1 MSPCS
6 QRKHLLTWLHPFV
19 LLSLFTISSA
29 TSQTSSSSLSYS
41 DHCSLIVP
49 ESSPTVPDNS
59 IFPYL
64 ITHISH
70 YTGGQRILGS
80 FSSES
85 FYNSRNYASLSFH
98 PSQQVYKTN
107 TSGVYKIQAFLVFQ
121 ASTMYFVPNG
131 STSGK
136 PSYSRSPR
144 KINSLQFVLNG
155 FYSHDSGK
163 LCMVGSASW
172 QSKEGKFP
180 IHLDAVL
187 ELSCS
192 MNTTITTSLIT
203 GKLESLSSPN
213 ASNYFEPISIL
224 AISMY
229 ANYKYTLVLEELD
242 RGFPGGIDL
251 PQNQSLGLEPRRF
264 CAMYSR
270 KNFELEYTNA
280 CTSLQNCSPLGEG
293 INFLP
298 SVMSLNDLRCSS
310 GDEHEGQYLVEF
322 GNHSYFWY
330 YQPFDPTTSL
340 IAEGSWDGNKN
351 RLCIV
356 ACRILNST
364 NDLGNARAS
373 DCSIRLSLTFPAFW
387 SIRNRNSIVGQIW
400 TNKTVNDS
408 GYFDRIT
415 FAGND
420 YNMVGVLGL
429 RYEYTQ
435 TERARNSCPAKN
447 RVKWKRERYP
457 RGDSYD
463 MRFDMSVKDFV
474 GKRAWGYAVP
484 IFVGNQTYEQSL
496 SRSWDGKSEVEAR
509 TSVSGPKN
517 ISYRI
522 IIAKLG
528 PSISGF
534 RNSSTNLSFIPN
546 EKVEI
551 SAEGVYD
558 YETGLLCMIG
568 CRNLD
573 PEFHKSMN
581 DSMDCEL
588 LLKFQFPPVNA
599 KRGGLVKGSIESIRD
614 KTDPLYFES
623 LSMSS
628 VCFLSFGSEK
638 IHLADGFGDRHG
650 SVLPFMS
657 LVMLVILTLGNMI
670 LLVLN
675 YEAVFL
681 GNRNGQTNVLLGSG
695 GWLEVNEV
703 IVRVVTMVA
712 FLLEF
717 RLLQLAWSARFGD
730 DNYQKGLWDAERKT
744 LFVSLPLYLV
754 VVLISLIMNQQHSLW
769 RALRSCGGLVVDGFL
784 FPQILLNI
792 FRFSRE
798 NVLSHWFYIGT
809 TFVRLL
815 PHAYDLYR
823 AQNFARDGSYF
834 YAVPSADFY
843 SPVWD
848 VIIPCGGVLL
858 AGVIFLQQ
866 RFGGRCFLLRRFREA
881 EVYEKLPVESSIPA
895 LFFFIVFVIKHCY
908 QRLRHDSGLDPELP
922 DLEAGQDRLARPPSP
937 STTAAD
943 HRRVRNKTQAQRL
956 VLPVDREY
964 KGSTTNIPECAI
976 CLEEFRDG
984 ETCRVLL
991 VCDHFFHPECI
1002 GLWLVEN
1009 RTCPICR
1016 REVFWQSD

>member
-1 MSPCS
+1 
-6 QRKHLLTWLHPFV
+6 
-19 LLSLFTISSA
+19 
-29 TSQTSSSSLSYS
+29 
-41 DHCSLIVP
+41 
-49 ESSPTVPDNS
+49 
-59 IFPYL
+59 
-64 ITHISH
+64 
-70 YTGGQRILGS
+70 
-80 FSSES
+80 
-85 FYNSRNYASLSFH
+85 
-98 PSQQVYKTN
+98 
-107 TSGVYKIQAFLVFQ
+107 
-121 ASTMYFVPNG
+121 
-131 STSGK
+131 
-136 PSYSRSPR
+136 
-144 KINSLQFVLNG
+144 
-155 FYSHDSGK
+155 
-163 LCMVGSASW
+163 
-172 QSKEGKFP
+172 
-180 IHLDAVL
+180 
-187 ELSCS
+187 
-192 MNTTITTSLIT
+192 
-203 GKLESLSSPN
+203 
-213 ASNYFEPISIL
+213 
-224 AISMY
+224 MY
-229 ANYKYTLVLEELD
+229 ANYKYTLVSEEID

-251 PQNQSLGLEPRRF
+251 PQNQSLGLEPGRF
-264 CAMYSR
+264 CTMYSR

-280 CTSLQNCSPLGEG
+280 CTLQNCSPLGEG
-293 INFLP
+293 INFFP
-298 SVMSLNDLRCSS
+298 SVMSLNDLRCSY
-310 GDEHEGQYLVEF
+310 GDEHKGQYLVEF

-340 IAEGSWDGNKN
+340 VAEGLWDGNKN
-351 RLCIV
+351 WLCIV

-364 NDLGNARAS
+364 DALGNARAS
-373 DCSIRLSLTFPAFW
+373 DCSIRLSLMFPAFW

-408 GYFDRIT
+408 GYFDRIP
-415 FAGND
+415 FVGND
-420 YNMVGVLGL
+420 YNMVGVSGL
-429 RYEYTQ
+429 RYEYTE
-435 TERARNSCPAKN
+435 TERARNSCPAKKI
-447 RVKWKRERYP
+447 VKWKRERYP
-457 RGDSYD
+457 KGDSCD

-484 IFVGNQTYEQSL
+484 IFVGNQPYEQSL
-496 SRSWDGKSEVEAR
+496 SRSWDGKFEVEAR
-509 TSVSGPKN
+509 TSVSGPMN

-528 PSISGF
+528 PSISDF
-534 RNSSTNLSFIPN
+534 RNSSINFLSFIPN

-614 KTDPLYFES
+614 KTDPLYFE
-623 LSMSS
+623 
-628 VCFLSFGSEK
+628 
-638 IHLADGFGDRHG
+638 
-650 SVLPFMS
+650 VLPFMS
-657 LVMLVILTLGNMI
+657 LVMLVILTLGHMI

-717 RLLQLAWSARFGD
+717 RLLQLAWSARFSD
-730 DNYQKGLWDAERKT
+730 DNYLKGLWDAERKT

-754 VVLISLIMNQQHSLW
+754 VVSISLIMNQQHSLW
-769 RALRSCGGLVVDGFL
+769 RALRSYGGLVVDGFL

-823 AQNFARDGSYF
+823 VQNFARDGSYF

-843 SPVWD
+843 SPIWD

-866 RFGGRCFLLRRFREA
+866 RYGGHCFLLRRFREA
-881 EVYEKLPVESSIPA
+881 EVYEKLPVES
-895 LFFFIVFVIKHCY
+895 
-908 QRLRHDSGLDPELP
+908 
-922 DLEAGQDRLARPPSP
+922 
-937 STTAAD
+937 
-943 HRRVRNKTQAQRL
+943 
-956 VLPVDREY
+956 
-964 KGSTTNIPECAI
+964 
-976 CLEEFRDG
+976 G
-984 ETCRVLL
+984 E
-991 VCDHFFHPECI
+991 
-1002 GLWLVEN
+1002 
-1009 RTCPICR
+1009 
-1016 REVFWQSD
+1016 

>member
-1 MSPCS
+1 MSS
-6 QRKHLLTWLHPFV
+6 SFLVAL
-19 LLSLFTISSA
+19 LFTISSA
-29 TSQTSSSSLSYS
+29 TSHSSSSALSYS

-70 YTGGQRILGS
+70 YTGGQRILGN

-155 FYSHDSGK
+155 FYSQDSGK

-172 QSKEGKFP
+172 QSKEGKYP

-229 ANYKYTLVLEELD
+229 ANYKYTLVSEEID

-251 PQNQSLGLEPRRF
+251 PQNQSLGLEPGRF
-264 CAMYSR
+264 CTMYSR

-280 CTSLQNCSPLGEG
+280 CTLQNCSPLGE
-293 INFLP
+293 
-298 SVMSLNDLRCSS
+298 
-310 GDEHEGQYLVEF
+310 EF

-330 YQPFDPTTSL
+330 YLPFDPTTSL
-340 IAEGSWDGNKN
+340 VAEGLWDGNKN

-364 NDLGNARAS
+364 DALGNARAS

-400 TNKTVNDS
+400 TNKTVNDDS
-408 GYFDRIT
+408 GYFDRIP
-415 FAGND
+415 FVGND
-420 YNMVGVLGL
+420 YNMVGVSGL

-435 TERARNSCPAKN
+435 TERARNSCPAKKI
-447 RVKWKRERYP
+447 VKWKRERYP
-457 RGDSYD
+457 KGDSYD

-509 TSVSGPKN
+509 TSVSGPMN

-522 IIAKLG
+522 IIAKL
-528 PSISGF
+528 
-534 RNSSTNLSFIPN
+534 
-546 EKVEI
+546 
-551 SAEGVYD
+551 GVYD

-614 KTDPLYFES
+614 KTDPLYFEG

-628 VCFLSFGSEK
+628 SAFYPSEAK
-638 IHLADGFGDRHG
+638 KSIWRMDLEIVM
-650 SVLPFMS
+650 VL
-657 LVMLVILTLGNMI
+657 GHMI

-754 VVLISLIMNQQHSLW
+754 VALISLIMNKQHSLW
-769 RALRSCGGLVVDGFL
+769 RALRSFGGLVVDGFL

-823 AQNFARDGSYF
+823 VQNFAHDGSYF

-881 EVYEKLPVESSIPA
+881 EVYEKLPVES
-895 LFFFIVFVIKHCY
+895 
-908 QRLRHDSGLDPELP
+908 
-922 DLEAGQDRLARPPSP
+922 
-937 STTAAD
+937 
-943 HRRVRNKTQAQRL
+943 
-956 VLPVDREY
+956 
-964 KGSTTNIPECAI
+964 
-976 CLEEFRDG
+976 G
-984 ETCRVLL
+984 E
-991 VCDHFFHPECI
+991 
-1002 GLWLVEN
+1002 
-1009 RTCPICR
+1009 
-1016 REVFWQSD
+1016 